1 MGWLRKQILKL
12 FREQRGLTLI
22 EVVLAL
28 VVLSFVGTGILRAI
42 ETSSRSTQILDEK
55 VVATNLATTHI
66 EAIKEFPFAPTYP
79 DAGDNISIPFQY
91 SVTINTECSSDGT
104 NFSACTG
111 SPSETFQKIVVA
123 VSREGGAVLSI
134 CAYRTKR

>member
-22 EVVLAL
+22 EVALAL
-28 VVLSFVGTGILRAI
+28 VVLGFVGTGILRAI
-42 ETSSRSTQILDEK
+42 ETSARSTRTLDEK
-55 VVATNLATTHI
+55 VVATNLASTYV
-66 EAIKEFPFAPTYP
+66 EAIKELPFAPTYP
-79 DAGDNISIPFQY
+79 DAGDNISIPAQY
-91 SVTINTECSSDGT
+91 IVTINTECSSDGT

-111 SPSETFQKIVVA
+111 DPSETFQKIVVS

-134 CAYRTKR
+134 CTYRTKR